1 MGFLKVI
8 KDKAYF
14 KRYQVKFRRR
24 REGKTDYYARKRLIA
39 QDRTKY
45 NSPKYRLV
53 VRITNADVIA
63 QIVSATLTHDVVMA
77 AAYAHELPRFGL
89 KVKDNKNYA
98 AAYATGLLLARR
110 VLKKLNLD
118 TAYVG
123 KEKPDGEHFIVEEG
137 AERRP
142 FRVLLDIGLHCTS
155 TGARIFGVMKGAAD
169 GGLEVPHNPKRFP
182 GYATAEKKFDP
193 TVLRKYIFGLHVA
206 DYMKKLKEEDDDKYK
221 TQFSA
226 YIKAGLGSGDIEAM
240 WTAVHKA
247 IRKDP
252 TFVPH
257 KKTANPKVKHW
268 NQRKKNLKQRKNR
281 VKQRIAAAERAA
293 AQ

>member
-1 MGFLKVI
+1 MPFLKVV
-8 KDKAYF
+8 KSKAYF
-14 KRYQVKFRRR
+14 KRFQVKQKRR

-53 VRITNADVIA
+53 VRITNRDIIA
-63 QIVSATLTHDVVMA
+63 QIVSATLNADQILCS
-77 AAYAHELPRFGL
+77 AYAHELPRFGL
-89 KVKDNKNYA
+89 KVKGIKDYA

-110 VLKKLNLD
+110 VLKKIGLD

-123 KEKPDGEHFIVEEG
+123 QEKPDGEHFIVEEG

-142 FRVLLDIGLHCTS
+142 FRVLLDVGLHCTS

-182 GYATAEKKFDP
+182 GYNSKDKKFDAS
-193 TVLRKYIFGLHVA
+193 VLRKYIFGGHVA
-206 DYMKKLKEEDDDKYK
+206 NHMKTLKESDEEAFK

-226 YIKAGLGSGDIEAM
+226 YIKAGVAADGLEAM

-252 TFVPH
+252 SFVAS
-257 KKTANPKVKHW
+257 KKPEKPKHPKGHEA
-268 NQRKKNLKQRKNR
+268 KKNFKQRKNR
-281 VKQRIAAAERAA
+281 VAQRKAAAERAA